1 MVEIKKMYAPIL
13 ANGARCGQLRTGMR
27 GVTIHQTGNPSKGAG
42 ALNHASYLQNSGKNN
57 QASWHYCVD
66 DHLITQSIPENEIAW
81 HSGDGYGDGNYKTIA
96 IEICINADG
105 NMTKACDNA
114 AELAADIL
122 KRYGLG
128 IDYLFQHHDWSG
140 KNCPA
145 QIRSGIP
152 YDWQAFKNKVAAHL
166 GQKPQP
172 VPSAKVR
179 KINQHHVFKIGDI
192 VIFPAVYRV
201 DEVSA
206 NGRRGFANGAIASYE
221 LCYGKPVFEHNWI
234 DAGPCDEVTAEGT
247 KTGDQIFVPGE
258 RFRIQGDFKVLD
270 VYRETV
276 SMPNG
281 AIKIHIGQKDVIL
294 DAGPAYFVY
303 FE

>member
-27 GVTIHQTGNPSKGAG
+27 GITIHQTGNPSKGAG
-42 ALNHASYLQNSGKNN
+42 ALNHASYLQNGGKNT

-81 HSGDGYGDGNYKTIA
+81 HAGDGYGDGNYKTIA
-96 IEICINADG
+96 IEICMNADG

-128 IDYLFQHHDWSG
+128 IDHLFQHHDWSG

-145 QIRSGIP
+145 QLRAGIP
-152 YDWQAFKNKVAAHL
+152 YSWNTFKDKVS
-166 GQKPQP
+166 GNMGRNPQTA
-172 VPSAKVR
+172 PSGSIR
-179 KINQHHVFKIGDI
+179 KINQNHIFKIGDM
-192 VIFPAVYRV
+192 VTFPDIYRV
-201 DEVSA
+201 DEVTA
-206 NGRRGFANGAIASYE
+206 NGRRGFTHGAIASYE
-221 LCYGKPVFEHNWI
+221 LCYGKPVFEQNWI
-234 DAGPCDEVTAEGT
+234 DAEPCDEVDAYGI
-247 KTGDQIFVPGE
+247 KNGDQIFVPGE
-258 RFRIQGDFKVLD
+258 RFRIHGDFKVLD
-270 VYRETV
+270 VYQETL